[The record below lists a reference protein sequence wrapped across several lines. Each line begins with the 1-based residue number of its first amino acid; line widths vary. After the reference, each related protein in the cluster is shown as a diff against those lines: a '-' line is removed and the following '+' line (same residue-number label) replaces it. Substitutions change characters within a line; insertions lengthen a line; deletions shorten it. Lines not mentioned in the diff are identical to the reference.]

1 MQLLTGHGIFN
12 SYMMRLNK
20 ENSDD
25 AEHALLKCPR
35 WILQRTAIKN
45 FVCESINTGN
55 ILKYVTADNNIRK
68 KFQIFY
74 YTITKTRQVKE
85 KEIE

>member
-20 ENSDD
+20 ENSNQCWECKEEPDD

-45 FVCESINTGN
+45 FICESINTGN
-55 ILKYVTADNNIRK
+55 ILKHVYS
-68 KFQIFY
+68 
-74 YTITKTRQVKE
+74 
-85 KEIE
+85 